1 MQASPTSKVSCLLL
15 LWCAVLTAAFLGMAF
30 FVVTGQHCDKNKE
43 VDKDANPTK
52 VKASGQM
59 GQQYNSTSTAAPP
72 TVTSKI
78 LLPNIDDRRRQ
89 TPLIHLTRTKEGWK
103 NSQSTRRISLKSNV
117 IVIEEDGY
125 YYVYSQATFLVKRTG
140 VQLGMTLFK
149 NSPSYQKNKTICES
163 MDSPHWVKKPLSRT
177 LSQGT
182 VVKLEK
188 DDELKLAVQPEE
200 DLDLDS
206 MFFGAFKISE

>member
-15 LWCAVLTAAFLGMAF
+15 LWCAALTVAFLGMAC
-30 FVVTGQHCDKNKE
+30 FVLTGQHRDRNRE
-43 VDKDANPTK
+43 VDNDANPTK

-59 GQQYNSTSTAAPP
+59 GQQYS
-72 TVTSKI
+72 
-78 LLPNIDDRRRQ
+78 DRHRQ

-103 NSQSTRRISLKSNV
+103 NSQSTRRISLKSNA
-117 IVIEEDGY
+117 IVIEEAGY
-125 YYVYSQATFLVKRTG
+125 YYVYSQATFLVKKKD

-149 NSPSYQKNKTICES
+149 NSPSYQKNRTVCET
-163 MDSPHWVKKPLSRT
+163 MDSPHWKERTVPRT

-182 VVKLEK
+182 VVKLEE
-188 DDELKLAVQPEE
+188 DDELQIAVQPEE
-200 DLDLDS
+200 ILDLDS

>member
-1 MQASPTSKVSCLLL
+1 MQASPTSKLSWLLL

-30 FVVTGQHCDKNKE
+30 FLVTGQHCDKNKE
-43 VDKDANPTK
+43 VDKDATK

-59 GQQYNSTSTAAPP
+59 GQRYNSTSTAAPP

-78 LLPNIDDRRRQ
+78 LLPSIGDRRRQ
-89 TPLIHLTRTKEGWK
+89 TPLIHLTRTNEGWK
-103 NSQSTRRISLKSNV
+103 NSQSTRRISLKSDV
-117 IVIEEDGY
+117 IVIEDDGY
-125 YYVYSQATFLVKRTG
+125 YYVYSQATFLVKRAG
-140 VQLGMTLFK
+140 VQLGMILFK
-149 NSPSYQKNKTICES
+149 NSPSYHKNKTICES
-163 MDSPHWVKKPLSRT
+163 MDSPYWEQRPLSRT

-182 VVKLEK
+182 VVKLEE
-188 DDELKLAVQPEE
+188 DDELQLAVQPEE

>member
-15 LWCAVLTAAFLGMAF
+15 LWCAALTVAFLGMAC
-30 FVVTGQHCDKNKE
+30 FVLTGQHRDRNRE
-43 VDKDANPTK
+43 VDNDANPTK

-59 GQQYNSTSTAAPP
+59 GQQYNSTSTAAAP

-78 LLPNIDDRRRQ
+78 LIRSVGDRHRQ

-103 NSQSTRRISLKSNV
+103 NSQSTRRISLKSNA

-125 YYVYSQATFLVKRTG
+125 YYVYSQATFLVKKKD

-149 NSPSYQKNKTICES
+149 NSPSYPKNRTVCET
-163 MDSPHWVKKPLSRT
+163 MDSPHWKERTVPRT

-182 VVKLEK
+182 VVKLEE
-188 DDELKLAVQPEE
+188 DDELQLAIQPEE
-200 DLDLDS
+200 SLDLDS